1 MSQDLELI
9 EQFRLRLVDRYTAT
23 ELVDLL
29 DITIE
34 EILEA
39 FEEKWQENAFLQEE
53 VGINLNEDDD

>member
-39 FEEKWQENAFLQEE
+39 FEEKWRENAFLQEE
-53 VGINLNEDDD
+53 VGINLEEDDD